1 MFSTHLPTPKNAC
14 SPAKVLNQNPFLE
27 RQILAGSLHLILWR
41 HEESKRTVGARM
53 KSERVQTLTY
63 LWPIGFWTSCGQL
76 GKKTNF
82 MWHIPSSIHQEL
94 WWVMNADVF
103 FIPNKGY
110 IYICLLPVT
119 QIQTELPNTPMRT
132 GHLWRQTRQTLN
144 FWTPNNY
151 NQSLPNLCCGIASI
165 EKYLR
170 LGLHK
175 THQCSGEEE
184 RKQFLIVCSFI
195 LWFIDSFIHPSFH
208 NNRASWDGKKWALA
222 ELLGSTSTRPGQPRF
237 CWDTLEQMP

>member
-1 MFSTHLPTPKNAC
+1 MCFLRISLPQRTLAAQPRFWIRTRFLSGK
-14 SPAKVLNQNPFLE
+14 SSLVPF
-27 RQILAGSLHLILWR
+27 IWYF
-41 HEESKRTVGARM
+41 GAMR
-53 KSERVQTLTY
+53 SQRGQSGRGWEWASANTY
-63 LWPIGFWTSCGQL
+63 LLVTNRL
-76 GKKTNF
+76 LDVVRAVGKKTNF

-103 FIPNKGY
+103 SSQTKV

-151 NQSLPNLCCGIASI
+151 NQSLPNLCCRIASI

-184 RKQFLIVCSFI
+184 CKQFLIVCSFI